1 MRLDKSRICA
11 PGVGALAL
19 ALALGLAGCA
29 GSEPATSTAP
39 IAITD
44 LASIT
49 GKWVG
54 LLEIAGSRDRED
66 YLEVTIAS
74 DGTYR
79 AASARTIGILDA
91 KGTVT
96 VADGRLLIQGASGGK
111 GTAVL
116 YSQPGQS
123 PRMLQVNGT
132 AGDGRPYI
140 ARLRPQS

>member
-1 MRLDKSRICA
+1 MRVDKSRICA
-11 PGVGALAL
+11 RGICAL

-29 GSEPATSTAP
+29 GSGAATTTTP

-54 LLEIAGSRDRED
+54 LLEISGSRDRED
-66 YLEVTIAS
+66 YVEVTIAS

-79 AASARTIGILDA
+79 AASARTIGVMDA
-91 KGTVT
+91 KGTVA

-116 YSQPGQS
+116 YTQPGQP
-123 PRMLQVNGT
+123 PRLLQVNGT

-140 ARLRPQS
+140 VRLRPQS

>member
-1 MRLDKSRICA
+1 MRADKSRICA
-11 PGVGALAL
+11 LGLVLL
-19 ALALGLAGCA
+19 LGLASCA
-29 GSEPATSTAP
+29 GNGSATTTAP

-44 LASIT
+44 LASIA

-66 YLEVTIAS
+66 YVEVTIAP

-79 AASARTIGILDA
+79 AASARTIGVMDA
-91 KGTVT
+91 RGTVT
-96 VADGRLLIQGASGGK
+96 IAGGRLLIQGASGGR

-116 YSQPGQS
+116 YSQPGQP
-123 PRMLQVNGT
+123 PRLLQVNGT

-140 ARLRPQS
+140 VRLRPQS

>member
-1 MRLDKSRICA
+1 MRIDKSRICA
-11 PGVGALAL
+11 LAL
-19 ALALGLAGCA
+19 MLALGLTGCA
-29 GSEPATSTAP
+29 GSGSATTTAP

-44 LASIT
+44 LASIA

-54 LLEIAGSRDRED
+54 LLEIAGSRDREN
-66 YLEVTIAS
+66 YVEVTIAS

-79 AASARTIGILDA
+79 AASARTIGVMDA

-96 VADGRLLIQGASGGK
+96 VAGGRLLIQGASGGK

-116 YSQPGQS
+116 YTQPGQP
-123 PRMLQVNGT
+123 PRLLQVNGT

-140 ARLRPQS
+140 VRLRPQS

>member
-1 MRLDKSRICA
+1 MRVTKSRICA
-11 PGVGALAL
+11 LGLVI
-19 ALALGLAGCA
+19 ALGLAGCA
-29 GSEPATSTAP
+29 GSGSATTAAP

-96 VADGRLLIQGASGGK
+96 VTDGRLLIQGASGGK
-111 GTAVL
+111 GTAIL
-116 YSQPGQS
+116 YSQPGQP
-123 PRMLQVNGT
+123 PRLLQVNGT